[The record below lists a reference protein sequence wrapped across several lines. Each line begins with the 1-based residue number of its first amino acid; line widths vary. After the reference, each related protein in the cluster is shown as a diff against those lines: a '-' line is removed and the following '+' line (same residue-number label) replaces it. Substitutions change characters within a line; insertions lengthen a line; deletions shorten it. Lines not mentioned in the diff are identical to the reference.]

1 MSVADDHVT
10 TIDDHIEEE
19 SSSEKVTEVDHIEV
33 FY

>member
-1 MSVADDHVT
+1 MSVADVT

>member
-1 MSVADDHVT
+1 MSVADDHVAT
-10 TIDDHIEEE
+10 VDDHIEEL